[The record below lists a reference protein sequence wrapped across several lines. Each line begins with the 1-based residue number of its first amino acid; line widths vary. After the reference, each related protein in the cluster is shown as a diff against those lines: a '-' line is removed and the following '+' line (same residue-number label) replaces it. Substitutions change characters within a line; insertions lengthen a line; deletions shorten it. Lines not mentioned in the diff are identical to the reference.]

1 MMTTI
6 KVWTPLLY
14 EWGSSMVSI
23 HRKRLVFK
31 MWKNAFAEQ
40 VDKPDMFELFAA
52 QIFDFDIFY
61 RDVPDS

>member
-1 MMTTI
+1 
-6 KVWTPLLY
+6 
-14 EWGSSMVSI
+14 
-23 HRKRLVFK
+23 